1 MPAHPSQSPSPGAT
15 SAASEAVTAVLI
27 AMDRLTQSGYRAIEE
42 ADASIRIVAV
52 SDSAAAADAAIEQHR
67 PAVVLVDMTDDRMA
81 APNLIEALTT
91 RQPTA
96 RVLAVAGREDIIQ
109 AEAALRAGAAGYIC
123 RSAPFDE
130 ILRAIHIVARGE
142 NYLDPGLAQR
152 IALQKLMGRTSSL
165 SSLSPRE
172 YEVFCMIASGASTR
186 EIARLMNL
194 SYKTVANYG
203 GSIKAKLKVDT
214 VEELRAIARR
224 AGVIG

>member
-1 MPAHPSQSPSPGAT
+1 MPADPSQPVIAGGSPPPPI
-15 SAASEAVTAVLI
+15 TAVLV

-42 ADASIRIVAV
+42 ADATVRIVAIA
-52 SDSAAAADAAIEQHR
+52 DSIDAANAAIDTWH
-67 PAVVLVDMTDDRMA
+67 PSLILVDMTDDRLA
-81 APNLIEALTT
+81 APRLIEGLTVAHP
-91 RQPTA
+91 QA

-109 AEAALRAGAAGYIC
+109 AESALRAGAAGYIC
-123 RSAPFDE
+123 RSAPFEE
-130 ILRAIHIVARGE
+130 ILRAIHVVARGE

-172 YEVFCMIASGASTR
+172 YEVFCMIASGASSR

-194 SYKTVANYG
+194 SHKTVANYG

-214 VEELRAIARR
+214 VEDLRAVARR